1 MDAYGPTVIDAY
13 TSCSQFVAGNLSWS
27 AVVDPCFCIHNR
39 SLDDAD
45 AQLPYYEI
53 HYCALPCAPA
63 VMYVLAALWLAL
75 LFSLVGSTADEY
87 IVPSLERLSDQ
98 LRLSPNV
105 AGVTLLALGNG
116 APDIFTALAGINGA
130 HDFDLVLGELLG
142 ASNFISTVVL
152 SSS

>member
-63 VMYVLAALWLAL
+63 VMCVLAALWLKRRLRSIVWAAL
-75 LFSLVGSTADEY
+75 
-87 IVPSLERLSDQ
+87 PSLPRGAFPGESRQ
-98 LRLSPNV
+98 
-105 AGVTLLALGNG
+105 ALGQVPG
-116 APDIFTALAGINGA
+116 LHLREKRSGSGSPRAG
-130 HDFDLVLGELLG
+130 F
-142 ASNFISTVVL
+142 L
-152 SSS
+152 SSLLSGT